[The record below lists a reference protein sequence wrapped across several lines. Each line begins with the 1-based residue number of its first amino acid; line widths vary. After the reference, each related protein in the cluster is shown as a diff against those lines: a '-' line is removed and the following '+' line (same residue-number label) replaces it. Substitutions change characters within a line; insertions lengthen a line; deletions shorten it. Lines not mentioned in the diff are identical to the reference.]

1 MTKQTP
7 RAPPLSKQPLVTD
20 QNSFDTIYKDLVHPG
35 AYTKKLLRYLR
46 KNQTHSLHRGVR
58 SRFPRRKIVTHY
70 PGQIVQSDL
79 IDMQKF
85 SGSNSGYNFILVVID
100 CFSKKLWTEPLKNKS
115 GLETASALRRII
127 DRIDFPIQSLII
139 DEGLEYKNQ
148 HVNLLLREFN
158 IHSYHIK
165 TKLKASSAERVNR
178 TLKGIIWKHFTE
190 TNRKRWIDILQPMTE
205 NYNKTFHSTIKMTP
219 NQVTWEN
226 REKVFKTMFPKINS
240 VVNCRLKKGDSVRI
254 ALNKEIFEKKYTPN
268 WSKDIFTI
276 ASVFQKNG
284 VCWYRLRDD
293 KGNIYPKT
301 KYFYQLNLV

>member
-1 MTKQTP
+1 MN
-7 RAPPLSKQPLVTD
+7 D
-20 QNSFDTIYKDLVHPG
+20 QSEFDKIYRNLVHPG
-35 AYTKKLLRYLR
+35 AYTKKLLRYFR

-58 SRFPRRKIVTHY
+58 TNFPRRKIITHY

-79 IDMQKF
+79 IDMQKL
-85 SGSNSGYNFILVVID
+85 SASNSGYNFILVFID
-100 CFSKKLWTEPLKNKS
+100 CFSKKLWTEPLKNKT
-115 GLETASALRRII
+115 GIETASALRNIFQRIT
-127 DRIDFPIQSLII
+127 FPVQSIII

-148 HVNLLLREFN
+148 HVMSLFREFN
-158 IHSYHIK
+158 IHHYHIR

-190 TNRKRWIDILQPMTE
+190 TNRKRWIDILQDLTA
-205 NYNKTFHSTIKMTP
+205 NYNNTYHSTIKMTP

-226 REKVFKTMFPKINS
+226 REKVFKTMFPKIES
-240 VVNCRLKKGDSVRI
+240 VVTCRLNKGDKVRI

-276 ASVFQKNG
+276 VKAFQKNG
-284 VCWYRLRDD
+284 VCWYRLRDN

-301 KYFYQLNLV
+301 KYFFQLNKT